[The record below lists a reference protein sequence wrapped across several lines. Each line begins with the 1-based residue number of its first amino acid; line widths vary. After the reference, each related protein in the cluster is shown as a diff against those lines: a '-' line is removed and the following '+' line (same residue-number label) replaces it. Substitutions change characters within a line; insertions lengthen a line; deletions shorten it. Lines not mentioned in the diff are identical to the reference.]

1 MAKRLQEVERR
12 EITLDQITK
21 KLTQASIL
29 RMRLQAERYAKAKNV
44 TIKVSKVRVN
54 RNSQD
59 QVQTLNSVVS
69 HDRKQT
75 AARIIRQ

>member
-1 MAKRLQEVERR
+1 VAKRLQEVERR

-54 RNSQD
+54 RKSQD
-59 QVQTLNSVVS
+59 QVQTLNSVVL

>member
-59 QVQTLNSVVS
+59 QVQTLNSVV
-69 HDRKQT
+69 
-75 AARIIRQ
+75 

>member
-1 MAKRLQEVERR
+1 VAKRLQEVERR

-59 QVQTLNSVVS
+59 QVQTLN
-69 HDRKQT
+69 
-75 AARIIRQ
+75 

>member
-1 MAKRLQEVERR
+1 VAKRLQEVERR

-59 QVQTLNSVVS
+59 QVQTLNSVV
-69 HDRKQT
+69 
-75 AARIIRQ
+75 